1 MIRLNL
7 RSQGVGQRIGIEW
20 IGEIGG
26 PLGRPGGSHQC
37 DHSAQS
43 SCCKKNVASHG
54 GLTGLDVSNLTAAWR
69 TFLTKR

>member
-1 MIRLNL
+1 MIRLSL
-7 RSQGVGQRIGIEW
+7 RSQGVGQRIGVEW

-26 PLGRPGGSHQC
+26 PLGWPGGNHQC
-37 DHSAQS
+37 DHTAQS